1 MATTAPPARTSAP
14 FAKGSIIW
22 EKKGP
27 LPVWAWAGLL
37 LGLVLIV
44 VMWRR
49 NKTQAEANTAA
60 TGGADY
66 GILPG
71 TQGAPAIFVV
81 PQVGGTTIP
90 SDHQPRTPS
99 PRDMPRRRRH
109 PGPVPPDTTTPPA
122 PPGGG
127 RQDPPGTP
135 PPPSLP
141 QIPASLT
148 APANTNLYNWS
159 QQVESQYTGFSGTI
173 FDIIRGQG
181 SLKWMPAG
189 WGGADPSYGNVP
201 VFPSA
206 TTVRFR

>member
-1 MATTAPPARTSAP
+1 MTAPVKTSAPP

-27 LPVWAWAGLL
+27 LPVWAWAGLV

-49 NKTQAEANTAA
+49 NKTQGEANYAA
-60 TGGADY
+60 TGGMDY
-66 GILPG
+66 GPLAG

-81 PQVGGTTIP
+81 PQVGGTVIP
-90 SDHQPRTPS
+90 NGDKKKPS
-99 PRDMPRRRRH
+99 PRDMPRRRT
-109 PGPVPPDTTTPPA
+109 PDQTTPPA

-135 PPPSLP
+135 APPGLP

-148 APANTNLYNWS
+148 VPANENLYAWS
-159 QQVESQYTGFSGTI
+159 QNVEGQYTGFSGPI

-181 SLKWMPAG
+181 KLTWKPAG
-189 WGGADPSYGNVP
+189 WGGADPSYGKVP
-201 VFPSA
+201 VFASA
-206 TTVRFR
+206 TTVNLR